1 MEITEVYEASM
12 KRLVYQ
18 IEDVP
23 SKILV
28 VAPVSLEV
36 QVVSDSAIAIKT
48 KVVEGMEDKLEEV
61 DKYESGKCTTC

>member
-28 VAPVSLEV
+28 VAPVALEV

-48 KVVEGMEDKLEEV
+48 KVVEGMEDNLKEV
-61 DKYESGKCTTC
+61 DKHESGKCTTC